1 MKPQE
6 FISTLQGYIDA
17 ANQLIKDGS
26 SESQDWEMLIDDLN
40 DTFRFVEIE
49 EQWFGTVVFISS
61 RYKIKNYE

>member
-1 MKPQE
+1 MTPQE

-26 SESQDWEMLIDDLN
+26 SESQDWGSLIDDLN

-49 EQWFGTVVFISS
+49 E
-61 RYKIKNYE
+61 

>member
-49 EQWFGTVVFISS
+49 E
-61 RYKIKNYE
+61 